1 MRRNA
6 SWPVWPPAPVTA
18 TRLGAAAAASA
29 AAEARSHRCIA
40 ACLCSRVVLP
50 EQLASAHFRTLTA
63 SWLPVHRCGDV
74 MRSLGRAYTRL
85 GAPVRRVKGKTRG
98 HRSQLASVL
107 PTLAA
112 KSSSGFGPRRLL
124 IGVGGV
130 LDAARSRQIRLAAD
144 GEVVLVRRIFC
155 VN

>member
-1 MRRNA
+1 MIQHEHAVKSDFHSGSNSSRLANMRRNA

-29 AAEARSHRCIA
+29 AVEARSHRCIA

-85 GAPVRRVKGKTRG
+85 GAPVRRVKGKTTR
-98 HRSQLASVL
+98 RSLSLLV
-107 PTLAA
+107 
-112 KSSSGFGPRRLL
+112 SYRR
-124 IGVGGV
+124 
-130 LDAARSRQIRLAAD
+130 
-144 GEVVLVRRIFC
+144 
-155 VN
+155 

>member
-1 MRRNA
+1 MIQHEHAVKSDFHSGSNSSRLANMRRNA

-29 AAEARSHRCIA
+29 AVEARSHRCIA

-98 HRSQLASVL
+98 APLA
-107 PTLAA
+107 
-112 KSSSGFGPRRLL
+112 
-124 IGVGGV
+124 
-130 LDAARSRQIRLAAD
+130 
-144 GEVVLVRRIFC
+144 C
-155 VN
+155 